1 MIDRRAFLATVGADI
16 AGFAFVSQA
25 QQVGKVWRIG
35 YLLPTSRRPSN
46 EEFVVGLRNLGYEDR
61 KNVLLER
68 RYAAGRPER
77 YRALAIELVHL
88 PVDVIVADGTVAT
101 AAAKEAT
108 TSLPV
113 VMIAADPV
121 HSGFIAAL
129 NRPGGNITGLSTDSP
144 ELIGKRLELLKQMF
158 PHFTSLALLFNP
170 DVSSSDSFVT
180 ESESAAHSL
189 GLRVSRTPLQSVGHL
204 DETFAAII
212 HSRARAILLIEEPTV
227 ISRNVERIVEFA
239 GEHRVVTLAGLSD
252 YAERGVLMSYGPN
265 LREMFRRTA
274 YYVDKILRG
283 AKPGDLPV
291 EQPTKFEL
299 VINLKTAKALG
310 LTIPQSVLLRADHVI
325 Q

>member
-1 MIDRRAFLATVGADI
+1 
-16 AGFAFVSQA
+16 
-25 QQVGKVWRIG
+25 
-35 YLLPTSRRPSN
+35 
-46 EEFVVGLRNLGYEDR
+46 
-61 KNVLLER
+61 
-68 RYAAGRPER
+68 
-77 YRALAIELVHL
+77 
-88 PVDVIVADGTVAT
+88 
-101 AAAKEAT
+101 
-108 TSLPV
+108 
-113 VMIAADPV
+113 V